1 MGNPTQHSYLFGSSP
16 EPLVYDTVAGLI
28 GAAGNGWA
36 DRPAVIARHQGVTL
50 TYADLHR
57 RAGLF
62 AAGLLARGLKR
73 GDRVA
78 LWAPNRWEWPVVQLG
93 LARAGLVLV
102 SLNPA
107 YRLSEVEYALNKSAA
122 SALIVGARFRDSDYR
137 AMLAELA
144 PELTAAAPGELAA
157 KRLKHLKLV
166 IDLDPEAAAGTL
178 AFADLLAAGAAP
190 EAQDRLDLA
199 ETRPEPDDPATVVF
213 LSGAT
218 GFPKGVTLS
227 HFTLVNNCRF
237 TAEALNLGPEDRLCL
252 PTALYHAFGLATG
265 NLGCFSSGACVV
277 YPSEGFDAAAVLSA
291 IEAERCTA
299 IYVLPA
305 TLAALLHQPGLTP
318 QAVASLRTGIA
329 AAPCGE
335 GVLREAVE
343 RLHLPELTIAYGM
356 AETGPICFHSR
367 YADPADERLSTL
379 GHVMAHVEA
388 KVVDQGG
395 RVVPRGTAGELLIRG
410 HAVMRGYWGDETKT
424 KEAIDLRG
432 WLHTGDQVMID
443 DEGDCHFVGRIKDVV
458 MRGGEPIYPREIEE
472 FLYRHPKIQ
481 DVQVFGVPD
490 ARHGEQL
497 AAWIKTRVGETLT
510 EDEVRAF
517 CESRIAR
524 FKIPYY
530 VRFVDDFPM
539 TVAGEVKKSAMK
551 AAMIA
556 ELGLGEVAPA

>member
-1 MGNPTQHSYLFGSSP
+1 MGTPPTLSYLFGTSS
-16 EPLVYDTVAGLI
+16 EPLVYDTVAALI
-28 GAAGNGWA
+28 GAAGEDWGA
-36 DRPAVIARHQGVTL
+36 RPAVIARRQGVTL

-57 RAGLF
+57 RARAF

-78 LWAPNRWEWPVVQLG
+78 LWAPNRWEWPVIQLG
-93 LARAGLVLV
+93 LARAGMVLV

-107 YRLSEVEYALNKSAA
+107 YRLSEVEYALNKASC
-122 SALIVGARFRDSDYR
+122 SALVVGARFRDSDYR

-144 PELTAAAPGELAA
+144 PELATAGPGELAA
-157 KRLKHLKLV
+157 KRLKHLRLV
-166 IDLDPEAAAGTL
+166 IDLDPGPAPGTL
-178 AFADLLAAGAAP
+178 GFDDVLAAGAAP
-190 EAQDRLDLA
+190 EAQMLLDP
-199 ETRPEPDDPATVVF
+199 PESWPDPDDAAVVVF

-237 TAEALNLGPEDRLCL
+237 TAGALNLGPDDRLCL

-277 YPSEGFDAAAVLSA
+277 YPAEGFDAAAVVAA

-305 TLAALLHQPGLTP
+305 TLAALLHEPGLTP
-318 QAVASLRTGIA
+318 QAVATLRTGIA
-329 AAPCGE
+329 AAPCSE

-343 RLHLPELTIAYGM
+343 RMHLPELTIAYGM

-367 YADPADERLSTL
+367 YADPAEDRLSTL

-388 KVVDQGG
+388 KVVDPQG
-395 RVVPRGTAGELLIRG
+395 RVLPRGTVGELLIRG

-424 KEAIDLRG
+424 KEAIDQRG

-443 DEGDCHFVGRIKDVV
+443 EDGDCHFVGRIKDVV

-490 ARHGEQL
+490 TDDGEQL

-517 CESRIAR
+517 CEGRIAR
-524 FKIPYY
+524 FKVPHYL
-530 VRFVDDFPM
+530 RFVDDFPM

-556 ELGLGEVAPA
+556 ELGLTDTAG